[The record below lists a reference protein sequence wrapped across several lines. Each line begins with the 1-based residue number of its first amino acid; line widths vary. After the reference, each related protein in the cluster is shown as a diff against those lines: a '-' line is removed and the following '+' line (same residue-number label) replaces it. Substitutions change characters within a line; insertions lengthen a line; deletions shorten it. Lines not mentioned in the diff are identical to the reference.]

1 MKVPQCRQIKTN
13 GEQCRSPSVNRES
26 WCYFHSRLNQRLRRF
41 RQSGTTATEA
51 GPGEEPIQLNSLEDR
66 ESVQVAISVVVNALA
81 SGQLDLRRATAL
93 LYGLQLASSN
103 ASRPLNRPL
112 DTNTVRLVESSPEG
126 EDLGDSPTLD
136 VTYYR

>member
-1 MKVPQCRQIKTN
+1 MNVPQCRQIKTN

-41 RQSGTTATEA
+41 RHSETAPETK
-51 GPGEEPIQLNSLEDR
+51 PGDQPIQLNSLEDR

-81 SGQLDLRRATAL
+81 SGQLELRRATAL

-103 ASRPLNRPL
+103 ASRPLNRPI
-112 DTNTVRLVESSPEG
+112 DSNTVRKVESSPEG
-126 EDLGDSPTLD
+126 EDLGESATLD